1 MQLLNQS
8 EAAKMLRLS
17 ARTMERLRVSGS
29 GPLYVKCGRSV
40 RYRVCDLEAWIAA
53 RVVGST
59 SEPSLRQVSDRV
71 GVRS

>member
-8 EAAKMLRLS
+8 EAARMLRLS

-40 RYRVCDLEAWIAA
+40 RYRQCDLETWIAA
-53 RVVGST
+53 RIVGST
-59 SEPSLRQVSDRV
+59 SDDKVRQVSDRV
-71 GVRS
+71 RQ